1 MIFLNFIL
9 RHLFLYTIL
18 PGNKLNICFSQF
30 YIFKISKI
38 LMENTEIKMSRQ
50 ILNYVKT
57 EFYLKIYLSYHE
69 YKLFRKK
76 YLLYIAKTI
85 LQLKFIIK
93 YLPRYTN

>member
-9 RHLFLYTIL
+9 LHLFLYTIL

-69 YKLFRKK
+69 YKLFRKNI
-76 YLLYIAKTI
+76 YCI
-85 LQLKFIIK
+85 LQKQS
-93 YLPRYTN
+93 YN